1 MPRLLV
7 HTAVVM
13 LIVSMSGC
21 SGMKYW
27 WHNNQMVGPNYGR
40 PVVPVANDWI
50 DSQDESIIVQNGGI
64 DDWWRVFN
72 DPVLEHLVAAAYQQ
86 NLSLRAA
93 GLRVIEA
100 RTQRQI
106 AAGNLFPQS
115 QGMFG
120 SYARNQLSRT
130 TATASTFV
138 PRAFDDWQLGFDLSW
153 EVDLWG
159 RLRRS
164 IEAADAGVD
173 AEIENYDS
181 ILCTLIG
188 DVAATY
194 IQLRSFDERIR
205 LAESNIEKQ
214 SGSLKITEIKFREGE
229 ISELDVQQAKANVAD
244 TRTLIP
250 SLQLQ
255 RRQAVNLLA
264 ILLGVTPYELEPML
278 AAAGTIP
285 DAPEQAIVGIPAE
298 LLRRRPDIRQAERQ
312 IAAQSAQI
320 GIAEA
325 ELLPQLVLGGEIKL
339 NSATFGGLFDGS
351 SVAGAF
357 APGFRWNILNYGRLV
372 NNIRVQELRF
382 EQAILA
388 YENAVLSAH
397 REVEDAMVQFLKA
410 KEQAIEIR
418 KSVEAT
424 ARSVELVEIEY
435 REGEVDFGR
444 VFVLQA
450 NLVSAQDRLVAA
462 ESEIAIALTKIYKS
476 LGGGWQIRTEQQYT
490 GAYPLDNLA
499 LTQSPE
505 LPTQEMPGDAPEFEP
520 LTDDSS
526 TTNLIESLN
535 EVRRAIEES
544 KAGSTE
550 LPAPSE
556 ASKRS
561 EEYHELKTEDDDYL
575 DSSGDTDSRDCES
588 LFPVSPAQEINVPA
602 ARTPLP
608 KG

>member
-1 MPRLLV
+1 MRRFFVHAIVSMLV
-7 HTAVVM
+7 
-13 LIVSMSGC
+13 ISMSGC

-27 WHNNQMVGPNYGR
+27 WNNNRMVGPNYGR
-40 PVVPVANDWI
+40 PIVPVANDWI
-50 DSQDESIIVQNGGI
+50 ESTDESFIVQQGGV

-93 GLRVIEA
+93 GLRVLEA

-106 AAGNLFPQS
+106 AATNLFPQS
-115 QGMFG
+115 QALFG

-130 TATASTFV
+130 TATASPLA

-153 EVDLWG
+153 EIDLWG
-159 RLRRS
+159 RIRRS
-164 IEAADAGVD
+164 IEAADAGID

-181 ILCTLIG
+181 VLCTLVG

-205 LAESNIEKQ
+205 LAKANIENQ
-214 SGSLKITEIKFREGE
+214 TGSMKITEIKFREGE

-250 SLQLQ
+250 SLELQ
-255 RRQAVNLLA
+255 RRQSVNLLA
-264 ILLGVTPYELEPML
+264 LLLGMTPYDLEPLL
-278 AAAGTIP
+278 ATAGNIP
-285 DAPEQAIVGIPAE
+285 DAPQEAIVGIPAE
-298 LLRRRPDIRQAERQ
+298 LLRRRPDVRLAERQ

-325 ELLPQLVLGGEIKL
+325 ELLPQLALGGEIKL

-372 NNIRVQELRF
+372 KNIRVQELRF
-382 EQAILA
+382 QQAIVA

-410 KEQAIEIR
+410 KEQTVELR
-418 KSVEAT
+418 KSVAAT
-424 ARSVELVEIEY
+424 KRSVELVQIEY
-435 REGEVDFGR
+435 KEGEVDFGR
-444 VFVLQA
+444 VFVLES

-462 ESEIAIALTKIYKS
+462 EAEIAVALTKVYKS
-476 LGGGWQIRTEQQYT
+476 LGGGWQIRNELPYE
-490 GAYPLDNLA
+490 GAYPVHCVEYAAQSVLAVEDELTVLDEPVRLEKPFA
-499 LTQSPE
+499 LE
-505 LPTQEMPGDAPEFEP
+505 LPTNDI
-520 LTDDSS
+520 TVRDDPQP
-526 TTNLIESLN
+526 TIPKRT
-535 EVRRAIEES
+535 EES
-544 KAGSTE
+544 CRDGLPEEGAE
-550 LPAPSE
+550 LPEPPIPSS
-556 ASKRS
+556 AMP
-561 EEYHELKTEDDDYL
+561 
-575 DSSGDTDSRDCES
+575 ES
-588 LFPVSPAQEINVPA
+588 NETSILPIVRPANPLFL
-602 ARTPLP
+602 R
-608 KG
+608 GW